1 MHKNTTSPLSAP
13 PWSGLPTVR
22 RALNNRAPTR
32 LIARTADR
40 NTGRRRHTERSFGGG
55 AVVVL
60 KRSIRGPTETYEAS
74 RGCTGRTAGP
84 GPGRC
89 RDRDQLAR
97 CPGARLGGPAH
108 HTGRLQR
115 HQPVIVILRDAV
127 QGLEGGR
134 SPVRP
139 RAVIYPA
146 VLADRTPGLVLTAAT
161 VLYASVWKVAFLLPK
176 NGEGEPQGD
185 SRSSC

>member
-1 MHKNTTSPLSAP
+1 MRGP
-13 PWSGLPTVR
+13 PIVTLAAGAIPNGHSVR
-22 RALNNRAPTR
+22 
-32 LIARTADR
+32 
-40 NTGRRRHTERSFGGG
+40 G

-134 SPVRP
+134 SPLRP

-146 VLADRTPGLVLTAAT
+146 VLADRTPGRVLTAAT

-176 NGEGEPQGD
+176 NGEDEPQGGLTLVVLTTFCYLILWLMAETPILAD
-185 SRSSC
+185 WLNKRWQAAIA